1 MAIDKGVWVWNG
13 LPGGS
18 GYSIFY
24 ATPDMGVSGLI
35 KTFWDSIVAALPSG
49 VSVTGPT
56 EGDRLDESTGT
67 LTGVWT
73 GGAGGTTVGTGAP
86 HFAAPTGACVTWH
99 TGGIVNGKR
108 VRGRTFLVPLTG
120 DAYQDDGSLREN
132 IRATMQAAVDAL
144 VSAAAGDL
152 LVWHRPVG
160 GLGGSAHPVVS
171 GRISDRAA
179 ILTSRRV

>member
-1 MAIDKGVWVWNG
+1 MTIDKGVWVWNG
-13 LPGGS
+13 IPGGS
-18 GYSIFY
+18 GYSILY
-24 ATPDMGVSGLI
+24 ATPGMGVSGLI
-35 KTFWDSIVAALPSG
+35 KTFFSSIAAALPSG
-49 VSVTGPT
+49 VSVTTPT
-56 EGDRLDESTGT
+56 EGDQIDEATGT

-86 HFAAPTGACVTWH
+86 HFAAPTGACVTWS
-99 TGGIVNGKR
+99 TDGIVNGKR

-132 IRATMQAAVDAL
+132 IRTLMQTAVDTL
-144 VSAAAGDL
+144 VSGAAGDL

-160 GLGGSAHPVVS
+160 GVGGSAHPVVA